1 MVMAA
6 VLTAI
11 LMIVAAV
18 AVVAR
23 RPVPPAM
30 PLLAL
35 EAQPPAADRT
45 AGLFP
50 QFTADVR
57 GSRAPPAATA

>member
-23 RPVPPAM
+23 RPVPPA
-30 PLLAL
+30 PTLLASK
-35 EAQPPAADRT
+35 AQPPAADRT
-45 AGLFP
+45 AGLIP
-50 QFTADVR
+50 QFVAGPR
-57 GSRAPPAATA
+57 GSRAPPAATV